1 VSSHSIAYFIS
12 AVLLGCSRLPISE
25 HSNTVVWAETIEHL
39 GVHLGCNLLSATGPV
54 NNSDLV

>member
-1 VSSHSIAYFIS
+1 
-12 AVLLGCSRLPISE
+12 LGCSRLPISE

-39 GVHLGCNLLSATGPV
+39 VVHLGCNLLSATGPV